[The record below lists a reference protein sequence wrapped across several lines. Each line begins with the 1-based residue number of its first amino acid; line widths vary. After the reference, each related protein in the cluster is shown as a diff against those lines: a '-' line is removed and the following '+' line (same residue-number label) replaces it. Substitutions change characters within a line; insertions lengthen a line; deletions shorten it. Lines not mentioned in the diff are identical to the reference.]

1 MSLINYTL
9 KRLLA
14 TIPILIGVLFI
25 TFVLVRQMK
34 GSPFAGEAGSKVTQ
48 EYIDAQEEKIGLN
61 KPIMTQFWLFLQN
74 VFIRADWGVSLAV
87 SPGQPVWEL
96 MWEKVPKTLEIQ
108 VTTTVLS
115 SWLGI
120 RMGVFSAI
128 NHNNW
133 KDTAMRFF
141 TFLFYSMP
149 IFWLA
154 ILIKTLFTQLLPW
167 FPSQG
172 YVTMYFLRIYTNS
185 KITGFGLI
193 DTFITGRFYL
203 WWDIVQ
209 HLFLPI
215 FVLVIG
221 SMAGLTRYVRSSM
234 LEVLELDFVR
244 SARAKGCKERDVVNK
259 HALRNSMIPTVTLI
273 GMNFGYLIVGSTL
286 TEYTFNIY
294 GTGQLYLDSITNR
307 DYFLIQAMVVLIT
320 GTVMLSNLI
329 TDILYGVLDP
339 RIRL

>member
-1 MSLINYTL
+1 MSLLNYVV

-14 TIPILIGVLFI
+14 TIPIVIGVLFI
-25 TFVLVRQMK
+25 TFILVRQMK
-34 GSPFAGEAGSKVTQ
+34 GSPYAIFGSKITPEQ
-48 EYIDAQEEKIGLN
+48 IWEKEEELGLHE
-61 KPIMTQFWLFLQN
+61 PILIQFWLFLKN
-74 VFIRADWGVSLAV
+74 VIIKGDWGDSIST
-87 SPGQPVWEL
+87 SPGQAVWEL

-108 VTTTVLS
+108 VTTTILS
-115 SWLGI
+115 SYIGI

-133 KDTAMRFF
+133 KDTMMRFF
-141 TFLFYSMP
+141 SFLFYSMP

-154 ILIKTLFTQLLPW
+154 ILVKTLFTQVLPW

-172 YVTMYFLRIYTNS
+172 YITMYYLRIYNS
-185 KITGFGLI
+185 TKFSGFGLF
-193 DTFITGRFYL
+193 DTFISGKFYL
-203 WWDIVQ
+203 WFDIVK

-273 GMNFGYLIVGSTL
+273 GMNFGFLIVGSTL

-320 GTVMLSNLI
+320 GTVMISNLI